1 MGGAWTIPWA
11 GWACTDPMTS
21 TAYHLRTHHPRLA
34 QQNPDEQDSM
44 TEDDHKPSRAVD
56 DAILQQQ
63 YRRALSSFEGIILSE
78 IELTRTLGNRLNYA
92 IQAGTFILAAI
103 SISLSLLLFT
113 LTSQVSRISGVVD
126 GMKEHFIS
134 VSHQMT
140 AINGHMDSIEKRVA
154 LLETFDYRTAI
165 MDVEMSNILG
175 DMNQMRANVDG
186 IDATLATVRN
196 HIANVSFNMDLMNNE
211 VQIMSTEMGQMA
223 KPMRNMNKIFPF
235 P

>member
-1 MGGAWTIPWA
+1 MSEEA
-11 GWACTDPMTS
+11 MKV
-21 TAYHLRTHHPRLA
+21 RT
-34 QQNPDEQDSM
+34 
-44 TEDDHKPSRAVD
+44 AVD

-78 IELTRTLGNRLNYA
+78 IELTNRLSTRLNYG

-113 LTSQVSRISGVVD
+113 LTSQVSRISSVVE

-134 VSHQMT
+134 VSNQMH
-140 AINGHMDSIEKRVA
+140 AISGHMNAIESRVA
-154 LLETFDYRTAI
+154 LLEKVDQRTAI
-165 MDVEMSNILG
+165 MNGEMVNILA
-175 DMNQMRANVDG
+175 DMDQMRANVTG
-186 IDATLATVRN
+186 IDDYLATVRT
-196 HIANVSFNMDLMNNE
+196 HIANVSFNMDILNNE
-211 VQIMSTEMGQMA
+211 VQIMSAELGRMA

>member
-1 MGGAWTIPWA
+1 MSEEA
-11 GWACTDPMTS
+11 MKV
-21 TAYHLRTHHPRLA
+21 RT
-34 QQNPDEQDSM
+34 
-44 TEDDHKPSRAVD
+44 AVD

-78 IELTRTLGNRLNYA
+78 IELTNRLSTRLNYG

-113 LTSQVSRISGVVD
+113 LTSQVSRISSVVE

-134 VSHQMT
+134 VSNQMH
-140 AINGHMDSIEKRVA
+140 AISGHMNAIESRVA
-154 LLETFDYRTAI
+154 LLEKVDQRTAL
-165 MDVEMSNILG
+165 MDGEMINILA
-175 DMNQMRANVDG
+175 DMDQMRANVTG
-186 IDATLATVRN
+186 IDDYLATVRT
-196 HIANVSFNMDLMNNE
+196 HIANVSFNMDILNNE
-211 VQIMSTEMGQMA
+211 VQIMSAELGRMA

>member
-1 MGGAWTIPWA
+1 MSEEA
-11 GWACTDPMTS
+11 MKM
-21 TAYHLRTHHPRLA
+21 RT
-34 QQNPDEQDSM
+34 
-44 TEDDHKPSRAVD
+44 AVD

-78 IELTRTLGNRLNYA
+78 IELTNRLSTRLNYG

-113 LTSQVSRISGVVD
+113 LTSQVSRISSVVE

-134 VSHQMT
+134 VSNQMH
-140 AINGHMDSIEKRVA
+140 AISGHMNAIESRVA
-154 LLETFDYRTAI
+154 LLEKVDQRTAL
-165 MDVEMSNILG
+165 MDGEMINILA
-175 DMNQMRANVDG
+175 DMDQMRANVTG
-186 IDATLATVRN
+186 IDDYLATVRT
-196 HIANVSFNMDLMNNE
+196 HIANVSFNMDILNNE
-211 VQIMSTEMGQMA
+211 VQIMSAELGRMA

>member
-1 MGGAWTIPWA
+1 
-11 GWACTDPMTS
+11 
-21 TAYHLRTHHPRLA
+21 
-34 QQNPDEQDSM
+34 M
-44 TEDDHKPSRAVD
+44 TEEEFKPRTAVD

-78 IELTRTLGNRLNYA
+78 IELTNRLSTRLNYG

-113 LTSQVSRISGVVD
+113 LTSQVSRISSVVE

-134 VSHQMT
+134 VSDQMH
-140 AINGHMDSIEKRVA
+140 AISGHMNAIESRVA
-154 LLETFDYRTAI
+154 LLETVDQHTARMNGDMI
-165 MDVEMSNILG
+165 NILA
-175 DMNQMRANVDG
+175 DMDQMRANVTG
-186 IDATLATVRN
+186 IDDYLATVRT
-196 HIANVSFNMDLMNNE
+196 HIANVSFNMDILNNE
-211 VQIMSTEMGQMA
+211 VQIMSAELGRMA

>member
-1 MGGAWTIPWA
+1 
-11 GWACTDPMTS
+11 
-21 TAYHLRTHHPRLA
+21 
-34 QQNPDEQDSM
+34 M
-44 TEDDHKPSRAVD
+44 TEDEIKPRTAVD

-78 IELTRTLGNRLNYA
+78 IELTNRLSTRLNYG

-113 LTSQVSRISGVVD
+113 LTSQVSRISSVVE

-134 VSHQMT
+134 VSQQMS
-140 AINGHMDSIEKRVA
+140 AISGHMNAIESRVA
-154 LLETFDYRTAI
+154 LLETVDQRTAL
-165 MDVEMSNILG
+165 MDVEMSNILT
-175 DMNQMRANVDG
+175 DMNDMRANVTG
-186 IDATLATVRN
+186 IDDYLATVRT

-211 VQIMSTEMGQMA
+211 VQIMSIELGRMA
-223 KPMRNMNKIFPF
+223 KPMRNMNKMFPF

>member
-1 MGGAWTIPWA
+1 
-11 GWACTDPMTS
+11 
-21 TAYHLRTHHPRLA
+21 
-34 QQNPDEQDSM
+34 M
-44 TEDDHKPSRAVD
+44 TEEEIKPRTAVD

-78 IELTRTLGNRLNYA
+78 IELTNRLSTRLNYG

-113 LTSQVSRISGVVD
+113 LTSQVSRISSVVE

-134 VSHQMT
+134 VSQQMS
-140 AINGHMDSIEKRVA
+140 AISGHMNAIESRVA
-154 LLETFDYRTAI
+154 LLETVDQRTAL
-165 MDVEMSNILG
+165 MDVEMSNILT
-175 DMNQMRANVDG
+175 DMNDMRANVTG
-186 IDATLATVRN
+186 IDDYLATVRT

-211 VQIMSTEMGQMA
+211 VQIMSIELGRMA
-223 KPMRNMNKIFPF
+223 KPMRNMNKMFPF

>member
-1 MGGAWTIPWA
+1 
-11 GWACTDPMTS
+11 
-21 TAYHLRTHHPRLA
+21 
-34 QQNPDEQDSM
+34 M
-44 TEDDHKPSRAVD
+44 TEDEIKPRTAVD

-78 IELTRTLGNRLNYA
+78 IELTNRLSTRLNYG

-113 LTSQVSRISGVVD
+113 LTSQVSRISSVVE

-134 VSHQMT
+134 VSQQMS
-140 AINGHMDSIEKRVA
+140 AISGHMNAIESRVA
-154 LLETFDYRTAI
+154 LLETVDQRTAL
-165 MDVEMSNILG
+165 MDVEMSNILT
-175 DMNQMRANVDG
+175 DMNDMRANVTG
-186 IDATLATVRN
+186 IDDYLATVRT

-211 VQIMSTEMGQMA
+211 VQIMSIELGRMA

>member
-1 MGGAWTIPWA
+1 MSEEA
-11 GWACTDPMTS
+11 MKM
-21 TAYHLRTHHPRLA
+21 RT
-34 QQNPDEQDSM
+34 
-44 TEDDHKPSRAVD
+44 AVD

-78 IELTRTLGNRLNYA
+78 IELTNRLSTRLNYG

-113 LTSQVSRISGVVD
+113 LTSQVSRSSSVVE

-134 VSHQMT
+134 VSNQMH
-140 AINGHMDSIEKRVA
+140 AISGHMNAIESRVA
-154 LLETFDYRTAI
+154 LLEKVDQRTAL
-165 MDVEMSNILG
+165 MDGEMINILA
-175 DMNQMRANVDG
+175 DMDQMRANVTG
-186 IDATLATVRN
+186 IDDYLATVRT
-196 HIANVSFNMDLMNNE
+196 HIANVSFNMDILNNE
-211 VQIMSTEMGQMA
+211 VQIMSAELGRMA